1 MGEEQDGNTTII
13 DDCIIAVIRR
23 IKKGRNRAGYQNIFT
38 FLNRNEPKLDM
49 QTLKARVNNM
59 VERGVLLNKGKGDNE
74 SFFIS
79 ETNLHLTTEGEEN
92 GDDELRNLK
101 SYIDDKLYEVLINK
115 IKTEVKN
122 VVSCEINIL
131 K

>member
-1 MGEEQDGNTTII
+1 
-13 DDCIIAVIRR
+13 
-23 IKKGRNRAGYQNIFT
+23 
-38 FLNRNEPKLDM
+38 M
-49 QTLKARVNNM
+49 QTLKARVNNL
-59 VERGVLLNKGKGDNE
+59 VERGVLINKGKGDNE

-79 ETNLHLTTEGEEN
+79 ETNLGLATEGEEN
-92 GDDELRNLK
+92 SNDELRNLK

-131 K
+131 KESKEL